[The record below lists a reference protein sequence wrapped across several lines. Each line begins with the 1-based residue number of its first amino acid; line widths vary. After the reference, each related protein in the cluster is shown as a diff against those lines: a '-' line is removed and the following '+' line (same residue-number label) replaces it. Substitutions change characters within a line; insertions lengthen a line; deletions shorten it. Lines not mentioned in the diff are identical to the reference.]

1 MRKLVLLYLVF
12 YLVLLLVPPGV
23 LLLGQD
29 SGEAAPAQGETLS
42 PAPAES
48 QGPQG
53 FLEGRTRYL
62 RVGGVA
68 GGGLFGVR

>member
-1 MRKLVLLYLVF
+1 MWKPCPGGKGKGVRKLVALYLVF

-53 FLEGRTRYL
+53 FLEGR
-62 RVGGVA
+62 
-68 GGGLFGVR
+68 